1 MRRIAVLVTVTL
13 ALAFPAIAVAKTVHY
28 SFILGHKGRVFTMH
42 FAHTGRLEMVLRYSR
57 IRNPKA
63 DIVVSLVPPGDPD
76 GNVIMDTAEK
86 GTCLAAGDSFV
97 CPFYATGFGPGKY
110 QLRMG
115 LETKAKVITHLK
127 LAWPAP

>member
-13 ALAFPAIAVAKTVHY
+13 ALAFPAIAVAKTVNY
-28 SFILGHKGRVFTMH
+28 SFILGHRGRTFTMH

-57 IRNPKA
+57 IRNPRA
-63 DIVVSLVPPGDPD
+63 DIIVALVPPGDPD

-86 GTCLAAGDSFV
+86 GLCHAAGDSRV
-97 CPFYATGFGPGKY
+97 CPVYITGLAPGKY
-110 QLRMG
+110 ELRMG
-115 LETKAKVITHLK
+115 LETKARVITHLK